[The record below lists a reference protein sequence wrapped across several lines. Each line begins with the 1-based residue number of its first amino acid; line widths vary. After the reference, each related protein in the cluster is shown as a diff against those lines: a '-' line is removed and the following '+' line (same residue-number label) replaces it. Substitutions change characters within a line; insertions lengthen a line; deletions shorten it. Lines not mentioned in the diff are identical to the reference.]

1 MHKKITISKESIFLL
16 FITILLSYYI
26 SPFFKSPQYDRQ
38 VFVYGSM
45 TILKGGV
52 PYKDFFD
59 HKPPLIFL
67 ILALG
72 WPFKWWGVWM
82 VGVLAKWIA
91 SVYLYKAAVKLKV
104 GLSILVPLCFL
115 VTLLDPFIICL
126 GSFTREYTAVFIAI
140 ALSVILMNPG
150 KKYIVTGL
158 LFGLT
163 FFTQQE
169 EILALIPFIV
179 WHLCTHEDNQFQ
191 FNMKL
196 FFQRIL
202 KMILGFLIVLIPL
215 LLWLFAKGALTT
227 FWEQAFLYN
236 FFIYRPSNPI
246 PVRLSNALALFYH
259 SRIGFFIAGFLI
271 LHFYFVVKKTNRAL
285 HLTAIITFLL
295 FVLLKSVYSRLG
307 EMYNMQHYF
316 MGFSALFA
324 ISALL
329 ILREWNLYLQTLKW
343 KLAAGFI
350 FLLSSWFLWENAL
363 TSAFT
368 EKEDVY
374 YKRMQEILPVIQEV
388 KNKDGQLFIFRN
400 TAYIHLYN
408 QLNCLAPTKWIY
420 TTTYNSTLD
429 AEKVEIFVT
438 EIIESLEKYKTSYII
453 DLSVEY
459 PLHSSF
465 YKSKWNHYLDANY
478 SIIQTTAGYVLLKR
492 NTALKSN

>member
-1 MHKKITISKESIFLL
+1 
-16 FITILLSYYI
+16 
-26 SPFFKSPQYDRQ
+26 
-38 VFVYGSM
+38 M

-91 SVYLYKAAVKLKV
+91 ALFLFKAAVNLKA

-140 ALSVILMNPG
+140 ALAVILMNPG
-150 KKYIVTGL
+150 KKYIITGL
-158 LFGLT
+158 IFGLT

-169 EILALIPFIV
+169 EILALIPFII

-202 KMILGFLIVLIPL
+202 KMFLGFMIVLIPL
-215 LLWLFAKGALTT
+215 LLWLFAKGALTA

-236 FFIYRPSNPI
+236 FFIYRPSNPMS
-246 PVRLSNALALFYH
+246 VRLLNALALLYH
-259 SRIGFFIAGFLI
+259 SRIGFFITGFLFV
-271 LHFYFVVKKTNRAL
+271 HFYFVVKKTNRTL
-285 HLTAIITFLL
+285 HFTAIITFLL
-295 FVLLKSVYSRLG
+295 FVLVKSVYSRLG

-329 ILREWNLYLQTLKW
+329 ILREWNLYLQTIKW
-343 KLAAGFI
+343 KLAGSFV
-350 FLLSSWFLWENAL
+350 FLISSWFLWENAL

-368 EKEDVY
+368 EKKDVY

-388 KNKDGQLFIFRN
+388 KNKNDQLFVFRN

-420 TTTYNSTLD
+420 LPIYKSKYKI
-429 AEKVEIFVT
+429 EKTENFVS
-438 EIIESLEKYKTSYII
+438 EIIKALESNQTLYVV
-453 DLSVEY
+453 DMSVEY
-459 PLHSSF
+459 PLSDSLLRRE
-465 YKSKWNHYLDANY
+465 WNKYLYTNY
-478 SIIQTTAGYVLLKR
+478 SAVKSAEGFVILKR
-492 NTALKSN
+492 NLPSKIK